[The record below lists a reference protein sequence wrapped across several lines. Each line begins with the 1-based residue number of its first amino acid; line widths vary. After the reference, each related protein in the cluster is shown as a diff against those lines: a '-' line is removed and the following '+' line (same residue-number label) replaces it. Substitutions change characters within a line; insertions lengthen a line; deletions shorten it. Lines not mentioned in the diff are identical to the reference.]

1 MGGARRLARY
11 GTDVAREAKEASN
24 KEAFLIIGDGS
35 DQPGMQTDSN
45 PDHYTQTSR
54 DVRDISMQKI
64 TGFFTEVMRRYLPD
78 PFVFAIGLTLLTM
91 VLAFLIEG
99 KGVTALTTSWGNGF
113 WSLLAFTTQMAVILA
128 MGYVLA
134 TAPLTERFLDR
145 IVAAVH
151 TPRGAII
158 VATLVGGL
166 GSYLNWGFGLV
177 IGGVVARKLAM
188 SVKGV
193 HYPLIIASAYSGF
206 TLYGL
211 GLSASIPVLISTKG
225 HPMEAQMGVIPLSE
239 TIFSVPML
247 LTSLVVLITLPLLN
261 AWLHPKPGQ
270 KVVEYDPAIEQRA
283 SPVAT
288 TPEPSEAKTIA
299 SRLNNSRVLSY
310 LIGALGIG
318 YVVLHFRS
326 GGTMDLNLI
335 NFMILFLGIILLGT
349 PIRYVEKLNEGIR
362 TIGGIIL
369 QYPFYAGI
377 MAIMASSGLVN
388 TFSEVFVKIATP
400 HTLPFWGLIS
410 SFFINFFAPSGGG
423 HWVIQGPFMIQAAKA
438 IGASVGH
445 TATAVMLGNS
455 WNDLIQPFWI
465 LPALALSK
473 LKLKDIMGYTVI
485 MMFWIGIVYAV
496 AVLAWG

>member
-1 MGGARRLARY
+1 
-11 GTDVAREAKEASN
+11 
-24 KEAFLIIGDGS
+24 
-35 DQPGMQTDSN
+35 
-45 PDHYTQTSR
+45 
-54 DVRDISMQKI
+54 MQKI
-64 TGFFTEVMRRYLPD
+64 TGFFTELMRKYLPD

-91 VLAFLIEG
+91 VLAVLVQGQGI
-99 KGVTALTTSWGNGF
+99 VALTTSWGKGF
-113 WSLLAFTTQMAVILA
+113 WTLLAFTTQMAVILA

-145 IVAAVH
+145 IVMRVH
-151 TPRGAII
+151 DPRMAII
-158 VATLVGGL
+158 VATLVGGI

-177 IGGVVARKLAM
+177 IGGIVARKLAL

-239 TIFSVPML
+239 TIFSPTML
-247 LTSLVVLITLPLLN
+247 VTSLVVLITLPLLN

-270 KVVEYDPAIEQRA
+270 PVTEIDRALEERTRAAQAAVPADAGDEH
-283 SPVAT
+283 T
-288 TPEPSEAKTIA
+288 FA
-299 SRLNNSRVLSY
+299 SRLNNSRLLSG
-310 LIGALGIG
+310 LIGLIG
-318 YVVLHFRS
+318 VVYVVLYFHG

-335 NFMILFLGIILLGT
+335 NFIILFLGIILLGT

-362 TIGGIIL
+362 TISGIIL

-388 TFSEVFVKIATP
+388 TFSEFFVKIATP

-423 HWVIQGPFMIQAAKA
+423 HWVIQGPFMIEAAKA

-445 TATAVMLGNS
+445 TATAVMLGNA
-455 WNDLIQPFWI
+455 WNDLVQPFWI

-485 MMFWIGIVYAV
+485 MMFWIGLVYTV
-496 AVLAWG
+496 AILAWG

>member
-1 MGGARRLARY
+1 
-11 GTDVAREAKEASN
+11 
-24 KEAFLIIGDGS
+24 
-35 DQPGMQTDSN
+35 
-45 PDHYTQTSR
+45 
-54 DVRDISMQKI
+54 MQKI
-64 TGFFTEVMRRYLPD
+64 TGFFTELMRKYLPD

-91 VLAFLIEG
+91 VLAVLVQGQGI
-99 KGVTALTTSWGNGF
+99 VALTTSWGKGF
-113 WSLLAFTTQMAVILA
+113 WTLLAFTTQMAVILA

-145 IVAAVH
+145 IVMRVH
-151 TPRGAII
+151 DPRMAII
-158 VATLVGGL
+158 VATLVGGI

-177 IGGVVARKLAM
+177 IGGIVARKLAL

-239 TIFSVPML
+239 TIFSPTML
-247 LTSLVVLITLPLLN
+247 ITSLVVLITLPLLN

-270 KVVEYDPAIEQRA
+270 PVTEIDRTLEERTRAAQAAVPADAGDEH
-283 SPVAT
+283 T
-288 TPEPSEAKTIA
+288 FA
-299 SRLNNSRVLSY
+299 SRLNNSRLLSG
-310 LIGALGIG
+310 LIGLIG
-318 YVVLHFRS
+318 VIYVVLYFHG

-335 NFMILFLGIILLGT
+335 NFIILFLGIILLGT

-362 TIGGIIL
+362 TISGIIL

-388 TFSEVFVKIATP
+388 TFSEFFVKIATP

-423 HWVIQGPFMIQAAKA
+423 HWVIQGPFMIEAAKA
-438 IGASVGH
+438 IGAAVGH
-445 TATAVMLGNS
+445 TATAVMLGNA

-485 MMFWIGIVYAV
+485 MMFWIGLVYTV
-496 AVLAWG
+496 AILAWG